1 MSDLMYLGAVHFD
14 GDPGELL
21 GQCRPGVAFTR
32 AVGEVVPRSV
42 GFEVG
47 SSPERVI

>member
-1 MSDLMYLGAVHFD
+1 MQSDHHE
-14 GDPGELL
+14 PINL
-21 GQCRPGVAFTR
+21 GQDRMVTVDELVDMVA
-32 AVGEVVPRSV
+32 AAEVVPRSV